1 VGMIGNAI
9 QLHSQFNLK
18 LKTWHKQILGSH
30 LLAFVLLKTQTALL
44 FKHNSRVSVTEK
56 NVL

>member
-1 VGMIGNAI
+1 MIGNAI

-18 LKTWHKQILGSH
+18 LKTWHKQILGSQ

-44 FKHNSRVSVTEK
+44 VKHNSRVSVTEK